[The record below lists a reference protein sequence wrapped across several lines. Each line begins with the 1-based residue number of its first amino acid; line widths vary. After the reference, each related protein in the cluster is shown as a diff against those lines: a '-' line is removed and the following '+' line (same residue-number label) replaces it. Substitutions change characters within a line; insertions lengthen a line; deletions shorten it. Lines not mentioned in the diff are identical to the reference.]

1 MNDGYILKSDV
12 LKMLAL
18 QKNKWQEIK
27 GNDQDVTVEN
37 FIDNVMLTLDW
48 VISDIEKMGWELEHS
63 LKSVGDSVGDFATRG
78 ACSPQNTVVSKCPK
92 IH

>member
-48 VISDIEKMGWELEHS
+48 VISDIEKMS
-63 LKSVGDSVGDFATRG
+63 
-78 ACSPQNTVVSKCPK
+78 
-92 IH
+92 